1 MDPFWAVVAE
11 LWWIA
16 PVIVG
21 AGAVIVLGARRG
33 AAAGGRRLGYDA
45 ARLDLQAA
53 QRVATEARL
62 AVRVARAELAGRVA
76 GRAAGSAHPVEVS
89 DARRALRD
97 AEAGAKAA
105 SAAVRARRAQ
115 VDAARADLAL
125 NADPHRRPLPR
136 AIAAHDAVVARWMAY
151 ETDPAKLIA
160 YPTIGDAGDPSTA
173 AFLLALDEARQ
184 ARPDPARRIA
194 PAEFGAYRDAVTR
207 LERAFDTA
215 ERDARARAEGRDPE
229 RERASRATG
238 WQDTAQQVI
247 SMSADALDRAADAA
261 ASAIAA
267 WNARERGPKPRKERD

>member
-1 MDPFWAVVAE
+1 MDPFWAVAAE
-11 LWWIA
+11 LWWTA
-16 PVIVG
+16 PVIAG

-45 ARLDLQAA
+45 ARLDLQSA
-53 QRVATEARL
+53 QRAATEARL

-76 GRAAGSAHPVEVS
+76 GRAAGSAHPAEVS

-97 AEAGAKAA
+97 AETGAKAA

-115 VDAARADLAL
+115 VEAARADLAL
-125 NADPHRRPLPR
+125 NADPQRRPLPR

-160 YPTIGDAGDPSTA
+160 YPSIGDAGDPSTA
-173 AFLLALDEARQ
+173 AFLRALDEARQ

-194 PAEFGAYRDAVTR
+194 AAEFGAYRDAVAR

-215 ERDARARAEGRDPE
+215 ERDAHARAEGRDPE
-229 RERASRATG
+229 RERATRATG

-247 SMSADALDRAADAA
+247 AMSADALDRAADAA

-267 WNARERGPKPRKERD
+267 WNARERGPKQRKERD